1 MFEHT
6 SFPILLACVA
16 LACVGCDNQHPNIVP
31 VSGTVTIDG
40 EPLSVGQ
47 VRVLAAEHRPA
58 IGKINEDGTFTLSC
72 FELGDG
78 APAGTHLATVTAA
91 EQLSET
97 SSRWYA
103 PKKYSSNAT
112 SELWVTIEG
121 PTDDLTIEL
130 TWDGS
135 GQSGPFVDKY

>member
-1 MFEHT
+1 MYKH
-6 SFPILLACVA
+6 SSLSIVLACTA
-16 LACVGCDNQHPNIVP
+16 FACVGCNNQHPNIVP
-31 VSGTVTIDG
+31 VSGIVTIDG

-78 APAGTHLATVTAA
+78 APVGTHLATVTAA